1 MAKKKRTEETKRV
14 LKHTRKQMEHARDL
28 SKAAESTDEEREEI
42 TKEMN
47 AEARQRPWPK
57 DYWMA
62 EGIARRKAR
71 EVEWNENYD
80 RWDELKTAAGEAPF
94 NMTAL
99 MKAAVRE
106 HGMPKKKK
114 KNRGALFSR
123 EQAARLLK
131 GRRRSR

>member
-1 MAKKKRTEETKRV
+1 VAKKKRTEETKRV

-28 SKAAESTDEEREEI
+28 SKAAESTAEEGEDIKE
-42 TKEMN
+42 EMN
-47 AEARQRPWPK
+47 AYARQRPWPE
-57 DYWMA
+57 DYWMPA
-62 EGIARRKAR
+62 GIAKRKGFQD
-71 EVEWNENYD
+71 EWNENYD

-114 KNRGALFSR
+114 KSRGALFSR

-131 GRRRSR
+131 ARRRSR